1 MISAFN
7 EVLSSLENKKVIEAL
22 EEAHR
27 IERVRQHKARRRKL
41 IIERWQSEEADFLER
56 IKIEAL
62 EEFTEQEKDFLSNQ
76 IDAMFHFVCGHF
88 ALYAHSRDRD

>member
-41 IIERWQSEEADFLER
+41 IIERWQSEFRHIPA
-56 IKIEAL
+56 
-62 EEFTEQEKDFLSNQ
+62 TE
-76 IDAMFHFVCGHF
+76 ID
-88 ALYAHSRDRD
+88 SDTP

>member
-22 EEAHR
+22 EQAHR

-41 IIERWQSEEADFLER
+41 IIERWQSEFRHTPATNLEKE
-56 IKIEAL
+56 IL
-62 EEFTEQEKDFLSNQ
+62 
-76 IDAMFHFVCGHF
+76 
-88 ALYAHSRDRD
+88 